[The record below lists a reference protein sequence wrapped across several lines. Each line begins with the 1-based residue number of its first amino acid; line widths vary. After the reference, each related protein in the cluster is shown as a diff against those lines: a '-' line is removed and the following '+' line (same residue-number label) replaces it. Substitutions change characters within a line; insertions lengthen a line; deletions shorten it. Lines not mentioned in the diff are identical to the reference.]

1 MLQLKNAL
9 ATLIA
14 TTMSIDKA
22 LNDNRITPLEWAQIA
37 IKSIG
42 FWRVVKDFEEI
53 KQQIA
58 SLTPADKTEL
68 LQFVQSEF
76 DLRNDDLELTIE
88 KIFAVLLEFSSV
100 INMIATHDHQE
111 QN

>member
-22 LNDNRITPLEWAQIA
+22 LNDNHITPLEWAQIA

-58 SLTPADKTEL
+58 SLTPDDKTEL

-76 DLRNDDLELTIE
+76 DLRNDDLEQTIE
-88 KIFAVLLEFSSV
+88 KAFGVLIEFSALINLFPSPDSV
-100 INMIATHDHQE
+100 DSL
-111 QN
+111 